1 MRDAGVPA
9 SELRDAPAADV
20 PSASHACHQR
30 VLERE
35 GIAMFVALHDAR
47 PGRHLVV
54 RDSLGGAEG
63 ELLADLFDHYEKGLD
78 VTDDVDPGADHGADL
93 DDDPTGAA
101 ALIDV
106 LVVLSDQHL
115 RARAQAPA

>member
-1 MRDAGVPA
+1 MRDPGVPA
-9 SELRDAPAADV
+9 SELTDAPAPDV
-20 PSASHACHQR
+20 PAASHACHQR
-30 VLERE
+30 ILERE

-47 PGRHLVV
+47 PGRRLVV
-54 RDSLGGAEG
+54 RDPLGGAEG
-63 ELLADLFDHYEKGLD
+63 ELLADLFDHYEQGLD
-78 VTDDVDPGADHGADL
+78 VTDDVDHGADT

-115 RARAQAPA
+115 RARAQA

>member
-1 MRDAGVPA
+1 MSDPGVPA
-9 SELRDAPAADV
+9 SELTDAPASDV
-20 PSASHACHQR
+20 PAASPACNQR

-35 GIAMFVALHDAR
+35 GIAMSIALHDAR
-47 PGRHLVV
+47 PGRRLVV
-54 RDSLGGAEG
+54 RDPLGGAEG
-63 ELLADLFDHYEKGLD
+63 ELLAGLFDHYEQGLEGTPRP
-78 VTDDVDPGADHGADL
+78 VGDVDP